1 MDFFDELIDARN
13 NPQAPAGAAVP
24 ASFSPGQL
32 LEGLNPQQAEAVRHD
47 RGPLLIL
54 AGAGSGKT
62 RVITHRIA
70 WLVRVLGVRPSQ
82 ILAITFTNKAA
93 AEMKGRIEQLI
104 GDKVMTM
111 WVGTFHAMMIRV
123 LRRFADRLG
132 FDRNFTIIDTDDQL
146 KVIKAC
152 LTELRLDEK
161 AFVPKAVHGQI
172 SSWKNALSEPSVQ
185 VRLAGNEYRMSKIA
199 QVYALYQDK
208 LKKSNSMDFD
218 DILVFAVRLL
228 ENHADIRTE
237 YQDRFQYVL
246 VDEYQDTN
254 HAQYRLI
261 RMLSASH
268 HNLCVVGDD
277 DQSIYSFR
285 GANIQNI
292 LDFEKDFPD
301 CKVIKLEQNY
311 RSTKTILDAAN
322 TVIQHNKGRK
332 MKTLWTSSGSGDKI
346 TFYRADNHSEEG
358 GYVASEIARICRSG
372 RGASYRDIA
381 ILYRLNA
388 LSRTLEAALRDRGI
402 PYRIFGGMRFYDR
415 REIKDVLAYLRLIAI
430 PADDL
435 SFDRVIN
442 LPRRGIGDVTLDL
455 IDRAAV
461 EGGVSKLAVCRQ
473 ALGIP
478 ALSRV
483 AGKLKA
489 FADLIDGFRDRLLHG
504 DDTLASFIDHVQS
517 ESGLIEELI
526 NEQDKSRLE
535 SVDRLENLKELL
547 SDALEF
553 SNNLAALRSGSV
565 DEIAPEDQD
574 LLAERLPDQLNAFLE
589 RAALYSEM
597 DEDRNDNDYVRL
609 MTIHSA
615 KGLEFRTVF
624 LVGAEEGLFPGYR
637 ALASDQDLEEERRLA
652 YVAITRARE
661 RLFITTAR
669 NRLIFGQTQTM
680 PVSRFI
686 CDIPA
691 EYIDEFGGCRTEG
704 RGGFADGGMR
714 SAGAA
719 PSAGPTTASGPAPF
733 GAYRPTDGKRPSGA
747 TTPATSAFTGIDSFT
762 RKPASGTGRIGSAP
776 GTAAI
781 AGATASTAGM
791 KAQAPAQS
799 AAAAKGIDPTL
810 VRKGDKVRHARF
822 GVGKVVMVDLVAGDA
837 ILTVQ
842 FDAAGLKRMM
852 ARQAPLE
859 LL

>member
-1 MDFFDELIDARN
+1 MDVFDEIIDA
-13 NPQAPAGAAVP
+13 QGAGKAKADKGAA
-24 ASFSPGQL
+24 AGRLAGPGDDTVLSNGFFMPDQL

-104 GDKVMTM
+104 GDRVMTM

-132 FDRNFTIIDTDDQL
+132 FDRSFTIIDSDDQV

-152 LTELRLDEK
+152 LSELRLDEK
-161 AFVPKAVHGQI
+161 TFVPKSVHSQI
-172 SSWKNALSEPSVQ
+172 GSWKNALIDPAEQ
-185 VRLAGNEYRMSKIA
+185 ARIAGNEYRLSKIA
-199 QVYALYQDK
+199 QVYSLYQEK

-218 DILVFAVRLL
+218 DILFFAVRLL
-228 ENHADIRTE
+228 EQNADIRTE

-261 RMLSASH
+261 RMLSAAH

-322 TVIQHNKGRK
+322 TVILHNKGRK
-332 MKTLWTSSGSGDKI
+332 KKTLWTSSGDGDKI
-346 TFYRADNHSEEG
+346 TFYRAENHNEEG
-358 GYVASEIARICRSG
+358 YYIASEISRICRSG
-372 RGASYRDIA
+372 RGGSYRDFA

-388 LSRTLEAALRDRGI
+388 LSRTLESALRDKGV

-415 REIKDVLAYLRLIAI
+415 REIKDVLAYLRLVAF
-430 PADDL
+430 PDDDL
-435 SFDRVIN
+435 SFDRIIN

-455 IDRAAV
+455 IERAATQA
-461 EGGVSKLAVCRQ
+461 GVGKLAVCRM
-473 ALGIP
+473 ALDIP
-478 ALSRV
+478 SLSRT
-483 AGKLKA
+483 AGRLKA
-489 FADLIDGFRDRLLHG
+489 FADLIDALRDRLQKG
-504 DDTLASFIDHVQS
+504 DDTLASFIDHVQA
-517 ESGLIEELI
+517 ESGLIDELL
-526 NEQDKSRLE
+526 NEQEKSRLE

-553 SNNLAALRSGSV
+553 SNSLAALRSGSI
-565 DEIAPEDQD
+565 EEMAPEDMD
-574 LLAERLPDQLNAFLE
+574 LLAEQLPDQLNAFLE
-589 RAALYSEM
+589 RAALFSEM

-615 KGLEFRTVF
+615 KGLEFNTVF

-661 RLFITTAR
+661 RLYVTTAR

-691 EYIDEFGGCRTEG
+691 VYVDEFGGSRTEG
-704 RGGFADGGMR
+704 RGGMP
-714 SAGAA
+714 AGETKSID
-719 PSAGPTTASGPAPF
+719 PVQF
-733 GAYRPTDGKRPSGA
+733 GANRLDNKQSSA
-747 TTPATSAFTGIDSFT
+747 SSAFTGMDTFN
-762 RKPASGTGRIGSAP
+762 RKSGFGS
-776 GTAAI
+776 TSS
-781 AGATASTAGM
+781 ATASGLSASSGM
-791 KAQAPAQS
+791 KAPTS
-799 AAAAKGIDPTL
+799 AGSKTGKGLDPSL
-810 VRKGDKVRHARF
+810 IRRGDRVKHPRF
-822 GVGKVVMVDLVAGDA
+822 GIGKVQTVDPVAGDA
-837 ILTVQ
+837 ILTIQ
-842 FDAAGLKRMM
+842 FDAAGLKRML

-859 LL
+859 MI